1 MSLAARLLNVFA
13 MPGDVF
19 ASVKASKTS
28 VANWLVPALL
38 LAVMGPL
45 TALVILAQPS
55 VQKQLNEALD
65 RQAKLIDQQVQAGK
79 VDRATADK
87 AVAVSRSI
95 YQPPVVQVLFGGA
108 AAAVGL
114 VRVFWWAFLLWL
126 LARRFLRARIGF
138 IKSLEVAGL
147 ALMISVLG
155 TIVVLLLTLNVSAI
169 SAKPNLGLLVSDL
182 NPSRSNLLFW
192 VLTVFSLW
200 LVFTLSAGLSKLAEV
215 PFLRAAWLVFAAWII
230 QDSLLVL
237 FGGVFGQ
244 LAI

>member
-13 MPGDVF
+13 MPSEVF
-19 ASVKASKTS
+19 ASVKASTVS
-28 VANWLVPALL
+28 VANWLVPAVL
-38 LAVMGPL
+38 LAVVGPL
-45 TALVILAQPS
+45 TALVILSQPN
-55 VQKQLNEALD
+55 VQKQLGEAVNQ
-65 RQAKLIDQQVQAGK
+65 QAKMLDQQVQAGK
-79 VDRATADK
+79 LDRAKADQ
-87 AVAVSRSI
+87 ALAVSRTV
-95 YQPPVVQVLFGGA
+95 YQPPVIHVLFGGA
-108 AAAVGL
+108 AAVIGVL
-114 VRVFWWAFLLWL
+114 RVFWWAFLLWL
-126 LARRFLRARIGF
+126 LARRFLRVRIGF

-155 TIVVLLLTLNVSAI
+155 AIVVLLLTLNVSAI
-169 SAKPNLGLLVSDL
+169 SAQPNLGLLISDL

-230 QDSLLVL
+230 QDSVLVL